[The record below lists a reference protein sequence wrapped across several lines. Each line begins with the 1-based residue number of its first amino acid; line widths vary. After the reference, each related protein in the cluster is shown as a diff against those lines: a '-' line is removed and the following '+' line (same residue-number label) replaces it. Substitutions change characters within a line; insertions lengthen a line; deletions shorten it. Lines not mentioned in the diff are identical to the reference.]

1 MRQNDLR
8 SQNRMNWL
16 LFFGIVLVGAN
27 LRAPLTSVG
36 VALPSIKDALSLSN
50 VSVSVITIIPLLAFS
65 VISLLASRTGE
76 RLGLEKTIFYALI
89 LILLGVAI
97 RSIPNVSLLYVG
109 TILIGVGIAFGNV
122 LTPAVIKSNFPM
134 RLGIMTG
141 YYTVV
146 MNVFGS
152 LSSYIS
158 APLVKSFNYQIALG
172 SIGVVTLVTLFVWVF
187 QLKNNEKIQHTS
199 HSDGVN
205 VWKSPIAWRITLL
218 MGSQSLI
225 FYALIN
231 WLPAYLAD
239 YGVSLDTAGVYLSI
253 LQLAI
258 IPLTF
263 VTPIWATKMRSQVL
277 LTIITC
283 LFFVVGIVIITFFP
297 RAALIGILILGI
309 TNGISFGLVNTFF
322 SLKTEQPITAAK
334 LSGMSQSVGYLFAA
348 TGPLLF
354 GVLHDVTGT
363 WLASLSILLIVSL
376 AMLIFTPRAGR
387 SITIEAK
394 QKQG

>member
-1 MRQNDLR
+1 
-8 SQNRMNWL
+8 MNWL